1 MNARE
6 FLDFAQKHAGQ
17 SEAADRSAASRA
29 YYAVYHACLDYAI
42 AQGFDFSPFLR
53 GGYHS
58 QLIRFYTEH
67 DNRQYRAIGKT
78 LKQMRD
84 CRVMADYALE
94 APFTAA
100 RAHNQIRQAVALLGT
115 LEKLA
120 AG

>member
-6 FLDFAQKHAGQ
+6 FLDFAQKQAGQ
-17 SEAADRSAASRA
+17 SEAADLSADSRA

-42 AQGFDFSPFLR
+42 AQGFDFSPSLH

-67 DNRQYRAIGKT
+67 ENRQYRAIGKT

-94 APFTAA
+94 TPFTAA

-115 LEKLA
+115 LEKIA